1 LLCPNDTHCAREAGG
16 EWGSA
21 IVSSIDPL
29 PVSGALRSTTITSFL
44 LDHRSD
50 FIFSGETAGEV
61 LP

>member
-1 LLCPNDTHCAREAGG
+1 V
-16 EWGSA
+16 GSA
-21 IVSSIDPL
+21 IASSIDPL

>member
-1 LLCPNDTHCAREAGG
+1 LCPNDTHCAREAGG

-29 PVSGALRSTTITSFL
+29 PVSGARKRCDAITSFA
-44 LDHRSD
+44 LDRRSG
-50 FIFSGETAGEV
+50 FISFRETLGEF